1 MLILGQIVFAN
12 ILKVRLKVRINKLS
26 ISRNY

>member
-1 MLILGQIVFAN
+1 LCRVQIVFAKM
-12 ILKVRLKVRINKLS
+12 LKARLKVRINKLS